1 MYKIAN
7 PVVLRRQWPRQKGTM
22 VRILKRSVQSMPFPA
37 DFEFPAIS
45 TDEDQIA
52 HNLQKLGL
60 ALEDNESEDNNVD
73 EDTAGSFEIPKR
85 SNLFLRAS
93 RASPGGLYL
102 RTSRD
107 PEMIPLSL
115 RNGML
120 LRSFKR

>member
-1 MYKIAN
+1 MGEPEIEEDHE
-7 PVVLRRQWPRQKGTM
+7 QKWGLSDL
-22 VRILKRSVQSMPFPA
+22 VDASENFEPHEEE
-37 DFEFPAIS
+37 DFIS
-45 TDEDQIA
+45 GL
-52 HNLQKLGL
+52 HN
-60 ALEDNESEDNNVD
+60 
-73 EDTAGSFEIPKR
+73 PKR

-120 LRSFKR
+120 LRSFKRSLKRGGNGLFLRASKRSSPKSADLYMRTFKRSEPGLFLRTF

>member
-1 MYKIAN
+1 M
-7 PVVLRRQWPRQKGTM
+7 G
-22 VRILKRSVQSMPFPA
+22 
-37 DFEFPAIS
+37 
-45 TDEDQIA
+45 
-52 HNLQKLGL
+52 
-60 ALEDNESEDNNVD
+60 EDNESEDNND
-73 EDTAGSFEIPKR
+73 QEDTAGSFEIPKR

-120 LRSFKR
+120 LRSFKRGGNGLFLRASKRSSPKSADLYMRTFKRSEPGLFLR